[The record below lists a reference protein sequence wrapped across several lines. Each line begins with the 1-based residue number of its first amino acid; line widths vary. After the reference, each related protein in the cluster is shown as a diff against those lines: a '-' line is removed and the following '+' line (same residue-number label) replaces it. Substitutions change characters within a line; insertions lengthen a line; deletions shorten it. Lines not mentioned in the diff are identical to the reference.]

1 MAVNWGKG
9 LSAIWNGITTGDFS
23 QPTQAYTDRHSV
35 KSGNVPTPVGSTYR
49 GLGSSIF
56 NANDIALEDWQRQ
69 EQSNILSHE
78 RQAEFNAIEAEK
90 SRDWQEYMSNT
101 SYQRMVADMKK
112 AGINPIMAF
121 GTSGAD
127 IGQSSTAS
135 VGSTNTKNQ
144 AKQFDSLSDLLK
156 IVSGLVLKKPSTTI
170 IKNFN
175 YR

>member
-1 MAVNWGKG
+1 MSVNWEKG

-23 QPTQAYTDRHSV
+23 QPTQAYYDRQTV
-35 KSGNVPTPVGSTYR
+35 KNGNVPSPVGNTYR

-56 NANDIALEDWQRQ
+56 NATDIALEDWQRQ
-69 EQSNILSHE
+69 EQSNILAHE
-78 RQAEFNAIEAEK
+78 RQAEFNALEAEK
-90 SRDWQEYMSNT
+90 NRDWQEYMSNT
-101 SYQRMVADMKK
+101 SYQRMVSDMKK

-121 GTSGAD
+121 GIGGAD

-135 VGSTNTKNQ
+135 VSSTNTKNQ
-144 AKQFDSLSDLLK
+144 AKSSDELSNLLK
-156 IVSGLVLKKPSTTI
+156 IAVGLVAKKPSTTI